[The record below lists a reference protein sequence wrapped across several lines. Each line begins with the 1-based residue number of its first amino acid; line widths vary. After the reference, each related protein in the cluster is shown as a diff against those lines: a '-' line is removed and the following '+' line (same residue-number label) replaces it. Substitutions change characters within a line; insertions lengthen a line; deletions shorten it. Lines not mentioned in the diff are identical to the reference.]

1 MAKLSK
7 IVGVALGLAL
17 AAGTVGCKADKK
29 SSSSTG
35 TTKLS
40 FWTFQN
46 AHAEFMKDAAETWN
60 KQNPNEQI
68 ELSVEVLGY
77 DEMHNKLL
85 IALQSGSGAPDISDI
100 EIGKFANYLKGK
112 NPPLVKLNDLLD
124 MDHLIKGRFNPY
136 TKNGNIYGVDYHV
149 GAAVIYY
156 NKEILD
162 QAGVSADDI
171 KTWDDFYRIG
181 KIVVQKTGKPM
192 TTVESTEHW
201 SFYPLIAQQG
211 GDFLDKDGNGALDSE
226 INIKTLEYIV
236 KLVDEGIA
244 QIAPAGFHHS
254 EEYWSFMNNGGAAS
268 IWMPLWYMN
277 RFTDYMPKL
286 SGKII
291 VRPMPRWTPDGARSA
306 GLGGT
311 GTAIPSQ
318 GKHTDLASRFMVYA
332 KASKE
337 GSIKTWTLLGFDPIR
352 WDAWSDP
359 AMKAPN
365 KFTAYF
371 GDGVFDMLVSIKDEI
386 LGVNGGDKF
395 PEAQSLVQKNV
406 MYKVLGERS
415 ATPREA
421 LVEANKILNSK

>member
-1 MAKLSK
+1 MAKMSK
-7 IVGVALGLAL
+7 IAGAVAALAL
-17 AAGTVGCKADKK
+17 LCGLTGCNGGKK
-29 SSSSTG
+29 SGSG
-35 TTKLS
+35 KTKLT

-60 KQNPNEQI
+60 QQNPNEQI
-68 ELSVEVLGY
+68 ELSCEVLGY

-100 EIGKFANYLKGK
+100 EIGKFANFLKGK

-226 INIKTLEYIV
+226 INIKTLEYIK

-254 EEYWSFMNNGGAAS
+254 EEYWAFMNNGGAAS

-311 GTAIPSQ
+311 GTAIPTQ

-352 WDAWSDP
+352 WDAWTDP

-371 GDGVFDMLVSIKDEI
+371 GDGVFDMLVDIKDEI

-406 MYKVLGERS
+406 MFKVLGEKS